1 MHWENHLDFYLIF
14 FLHIFK
20 YYGKF
25 KIYVGKVINL
35 SKYFSENFVWICN
48 RLKNMLL
55 ASLKLGIFTS
65 LWKKIEMVFLGWNSA
80 KMEFGV
86 YILIWIWKIDFYLIL
101 KSPPSNLKATV
112 LCIWGLWGRFF
123 KTALFK
129 KLMINTIFRW
139 HHQVSIP
146 CRYCTFSYFVQIKQ
160 ILNMMSK
167 ELSGLQSVVMVN

>member
-1 MHWENHLDFYLIF
+1 MHTYITLIIPWERLQTQHGCQVRIEQALALSSLGMQSNDGTLN
-14 FLHIFK
+14 
-20 YYGKF
+20 
-25 KIYVGKVINL
+25 VIN
-35 SKYFSENFVWICN
+35 S
-48 RLKNMLL
+48 
-55 ASLKLGIFTS
+55 GI
-65 LWKKIEMVFLGWNSA
+65 K
-80 KMEFGV
+80 
-86 YILIWIWKIDFYLIL
+86 D
-101 KSPPSNLKATV
+101 TV

>member
-1 MHWENHLDFYLIF
+1 MTFFSGGDLDSLAHMLIEVFSHFLQLREKYKIDFFVKYIKIFVIFCEIFGYNYALRKPSRFLFKF

-25 KIYVGKVINL
+25 KIYVGKVMNL
-35 SKYFSENFVWICN
+35 SKYFSKNFEWICN

-86 YILIWIWKIDFYLIL
+86 YILIWIWKIDIL
-101 KSPPSNLKATV
+101 
-112 LCIWGLWGRFF
+112 
-123 KTALFK
+123 
-129 KLMINTIFRW
+129 
-139 HHQVSIP
+139 
-146 CRYCTFSYFVQIKQ
+146 SYIKVTP
-160 ILNMMSK
+160 M
-167 ELSGLQSVVMVN
+167 

>member
-65 LWKKIEMVFLGWNSA
+65 LWKKIEMVFLGWNSV

-86 YILIWIWKIDFYLIL
+86 YILIWIWKIDFLSYLNNYINNPFNEGN
-101 KSPPSNLKATV
+101 KS
-112 LCIWGLWGRFF
+112 
-123 KTALFK
+123 
-129 KLMINTIFRW
+129 
-139 HHQVSIP
+139 
-146 CRYCTFSYFVQIKQ
+146 IKQ
-160 ILNMMSK
+160 GHFYTKRCQTSRLLFRF
-167 ELSGLQSVVMVN
+167 LSLFTG